1 MISKHSAPL
10 FCNEDLSKIENYEEA
25 VADTAQT
32 WDLHHRLETHF
43 SNGDLRPLNARLS
56 KSELIALDMYY
67 NRPAN
72 ELIFMTHAD
81 HARLHKKDEKF
92 TENHKRKI
100 SESIKKHWLTR
111 DKSPER
117 FATTRGRKWFTDGIT
132 DVMAYSCPIG
142 YHAGRSKYRV
152 KET

>member
-1 MISKHSAPL
+1 MYNKR
-10 FCNEDLSKIENYEEA
+10 FCTDITKVENYEEA
-25 VADTAQT
+25 AKVNFVGY
-32 WDLHHRLETHF
+32 DLHHRLETHF

-56 KSELIALDMYY
+56 KDELIALDMYY
-67 NRPAN
+67 NRQAD
-72 ELIFMTHAD
+72 ELIFLTHAE
-81 HARLHKKDEKF
+81 HTRLHKKDEKF

-117 FATTRGRKWFTDGIT
+117 FATTRGRKWFTNGIT
-132 DVMAYSCPIG
+132 NIVAYSCPSG
-142 YHAGRSKYRV
+142 YYPGKTVHKR